1 MNLGRLSDR
10 LEQLRNINLPRVKPM
25 LIGGLAF
32 VVVMMIMVIVSTK
45 SPTKKVTVHK
55 VNLLPGEAM
64 PRSRPSLDY
73 EFIKFDSIRIPN
85 FSPIEQQVASRPA
98 IEPVS
103 LQQTTEPP
111 RQIVSGV
118 KNPTSGAQA
127 RGEKSFNEPIISLE
141 PRTISQNPN
150 MIVTNNLADGGGMG
164 GSGSP
169 VFTGMQAA
177 LIKVILP
184 NRTPVANGSLVEA
197 RVLRDSNWG
206 NVFIPKR
213 TKLIGVASLMNL
225 RVHIDFQEIYINNT
239 SRSCRGRAYDLKRL
253 QGLAYSPVSSEAKRV
268 LLEELR
274 DAVAGVPVLGRV
286 ANRAAY
292 SANYYDQEAS
302 VLDEGLEFYV
312 LIESIY

>member
-1 MNLGRLSDR
+1 MNMGRFSDR
-10 LEQLRNINLPRVKPM
+10 FEQLRNIKLPRMKPLVM
-25 LIGGLAF
+25 GGLAF
-32 VVVMMIMVIVSTK
+32 VVVLLVMVIISTK
-45 SPTKKVTVHK
+45 GPSKKPTVRK
-55 VNLLPGEAM
+55 VNLVPTEAR
-64 PRSRPSLDY
+64 PRSRPTLDY
-73 EFIKFDSIRIPN
+73 EFIKFDSIKIPH
-85 FSPIEQQVASRPA
+85 FPPAEQPVAATPA

-103 LQQTTEPP
+103 FQQPIEPP
-111 RQIVSGV
+111 RQANSSVRAT
-118 KNPTSGAQA
+118 NRNEAARFETS
-127 RGEKSFNEPIISLE
+127 RSEPIISFE
-141 PRTISQNPN
+141 PKTISQNPN
-150 MIVTNNLADGGGMG
+150 MIVTNNLAQVAGTS
-164 GSGSP
+164 GSGP
-169 VFTGMQAA
+169 AVFTGLQAA

-197 RVLRDSNWG
+197 RVVRDSKWG
-206 NVFIPKR
+206 NVVIPKR
-213 TKLIGVASLMNL
+213 TKLLGIASLMNL
-225 RVHIDFQEIYINNT
+225 RVHIDFQEIYLNGT
-239 SRSCRGRAYDLKRL
+239 SHSCRGRAYDLKRL